1 MSELEISELQSKCLN
16 KILKENINKLRDKE
30 IQNKIGYKLF
40 NMDYEIIL
48 SINNI
53 SKITE
58 IIEKSIEI
66 ENYKKAFRYLFLL
79 NRTIDNLIRDI

>member
-66 ENYKKAFRYLFLL
+66 ENYKKAFRYLLLL